1 MNKKRLAGLFV
12 SISVSASVLLAGC
25 AQDESAMEADAP
37 QVHET
42 YSAEQFF
49 QTTSYRM
56 GGAGPYAFSAENG
69 DLIISSD
76 QTGVYNAYRL
86 NTATGE
92 MTALTESTDRGVYAE
107 SWFPE
112 DDRFIY
118 QQDGNGDELTHVFV
132 MSQGGEVTDL
142 TPGEGHKAGFA
153 VNCNPLSACGPRQC
167 YASFGDRPRWLAM
180 PLSAQLG

>member
-1 MNKKRLAGLFV
+1 
-12 SISVSASVLLAGC
+12 
-25 AQDESAMEADAP
+25 
-37 QVHET
+37 
-42 YSAEQFF
+42 
-49 QTTSYRM
+49 M
-56 GGAGPYAFSAENG
+56 GGAGPYAFSAANG

-118 QQDGNGDELTHVFV
+118 QQDGNETNSHVFV
-132 MSQGGEVTDL
+132 MSEGGEVTDL
-142 TPGEGHKAGFA
+142 TPGEGHKLALRAGHPTVRVSTSSVMSVRA
-153 VNCNPLSACGPRQC
+153 ALSICTATAPPTTAEACFTRTAR
-167 YASFGDRPRWLAM
+167 ASTRCD
-180 PLSAQLG
+180 Q